1 MVDLKDIKC
10 KGSARKKLMRVGRG
24 SGSGKGTTSGRGN
37 KGYGQRSGASGKV
50 GFEGGQMPLYRRQP
64 KRGFTNAPFKVTYS
78 AINVGTLNELEEG
91 VVVDLALL
99 KEKGLIKKNA
109 KRVKVLGGGELKA
122 KLTVKA
128 GRFSATAREKIEA
141 AGGSIQEAI
150 EESR

>member
-24 SGSGKGTTSGRGN
+24 PGSGKGTTSGRGN

-64 KRGFTNAPFKVTYS
+64 KRGFTNAPFKVTFS
-78 AINVGTLNELEEG
+78 AVNVGNLNEIEEG
-91 VVVDLALL
+91 GVVDLALL

-109 KRVKVLGGGELKA
+109 RRVKVLGGGELKT

-128 GRFSATAREKIEA
+128 HKFSATAREKIEA
-141 AGGSIQEAI
+141 AGGTI

>member
-24 SGSGKGTTSGRGN
+24 PGSGKGTTSGRGN
-37 KGYGQRSGASGKV
+37 KGYGARSGSGGKL

-64 KRGFTNAPFKVTYS
+64 KRGFTNAPFKVTYT
-78 AINVGTLNELEEG
+78 AINVGTLSEVEEG
-91 VVVDLALL
+91 SVVDLALL

-109 KRVKVLGGGELKA
+109 KRVKVLGGGELKT

-128 GRFSATAREKIEA
+128 QKFSAKAREKIEA
-141 AGGSIQEAI
+141 AGGSVEDAI
-150 EESR
+150 GESR